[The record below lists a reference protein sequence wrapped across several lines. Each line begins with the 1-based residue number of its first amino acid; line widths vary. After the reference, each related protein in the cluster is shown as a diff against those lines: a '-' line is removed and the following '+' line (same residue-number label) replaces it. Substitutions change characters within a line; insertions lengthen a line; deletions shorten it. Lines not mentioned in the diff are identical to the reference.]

1 MKITISDET
10 KEVSLTIDDSSDIN
24 QLGEALKGLIVAYG
38 YHPDNVD
45 DLFNLDRWNEEKS
58 E

>member
-1 MKITISDET
+1 MKITISDEN
-10 KEVSLTIDDSSDIN
+10 KEVSQIIDSSCDIN

-45 DLFNLDRWNEEKS
+45 DLFNLDRWTEEK
-58 E
+58 

>member
-10 KEVSLTIDDSSDIN
+10 KEVSLTIDGSSDIN
-24 QLGEALKGLIVAYG
+24 QLGDALKGLIVAYG

-45 DLFNLDRWNEEKS
+45 DLFNLERWNEEK
-58 E
+58 